1 VFSTSSADV
10 STSEAARPTPV
21 LTAHALGCRRGDRLL
36 FEGFELEIHPGQVI
50 WVRGANGRGKTSL
63 LRLLAGLAS
72 PEQGEIRWNRTP
84 DQAAMNASRRLVYIG
99 HSNALKEDLTA
110 LESLQFVAR
119 LHRRPAGAQALENA
133 LRRCGMHGHRHAPV
147 RTLSQGQRRRVAL
160 ARLGLETEP
169 LLWILDEP
177 FDALDIQGVETL
189 DGLLSEHAQRGGSV
203 VLTSHLDLTLSN
215 PQPIIVSLDN
225 APR

>member
-1 VFSTSSADV
+1 MFA
-10 STSEAARPTPV
+10 
-21 LTAHALGCRRGDRLL
+21 
-36 FEGFELEIHPGQVI
+36 GFELEIHPGQVI

-72 PEQGEIRWNRTP
+72 PEQGEIRWTRTP
-84 DQAAMNASRRLVYIG
+84 DQAATDTSRRLVYIG

-110 LESLQFVAR
+110 FESLQFMAS
-119 LHRRPAGAQALENA
+119 LHRRPADPQALEDA

-160 ARLGLETEP
+160 ARLCLETEP

-189 DGLLSEHAQRGGSV
+189 DGLLSNHAQRGGSV
-203 VLTSHLDLTLSN
+203 VLTSHLALTLSN
-215 PQPIIVSLDN
+215 PQPIVVSLDN
-225 APR
+225 APA

>member
-1 VFSTSSADV
+1 M
-10 STSEAARPTPV
+10 
-21 LTAHALGCRRGDRLL
+21 
-36 FEGFELEIHPGQVI
+36 
-50 WVRGANGRGKTSL
+50 RGANGRGKTSL

-72 PEQGEIRWNRTP
+72 PEQGEIRWTSTP
-84 DQAAMNASRRLVYIG
+84 DQAPTDTSRRLVYIG

-110 LESLQFVAR
+110 LESLQFMAR
-119 LHRRPAGAQALENA
+119 LHRRPADPQALEEA

-160 ARLGLETEP
+160 ARLCLETDP

-189 DGLLSEHAQRGGSV
+189 DGLLSGHAQRGGSV
-203 VLTSHLDLTLSN
+203 VLTSHLALTLSN
-215 PQPIIVSLDN
+215 PQPIVVSLDN
-225 APR
+225 APA

>member
-1 VFSTSSADV
+1 M
-10 STSEAARPTPV
+10 
-21 LTAHALGCRRGDRLL
+21 TAHALGCRRGDRLL
-36 FEGFELEIHPGQVI
+36 FTGFELEIHPGQVI

-72 PEQGEIRWNRTP
+72 PEQGEIKWASTLN
-84 DQAAMNASRRLVYIG
+84 QAAADTPRRLVYIG

-110 LESLQFVAR
+110 LESLQFMAQ
-119 LHRRPAGAQALENA
+119 LHRRPASPQALEDA

-160 ARLGLETEP
+160 ARLCLETEP
-169 LLWILDEP
+169 LLWVLDEP

-189 DGLLSEHAQRGGSV
+189 DGLLGGHAQRGGSV
-203 VLTSHLDLTLSN
+203 VLTSHLALTLSN
-215 PQPIIVSLDN
+215 PQPIVVSLDN
-225 APR
+225 APA